1 MRRALIV
8 LVTLLALSPVGNA
21 ADSPGKAFT
30 IADAGA
36 ATGLVPGG
44 TVIRRVRVT
53 NPNNQDIRVTRLEAS
68 AGRPSPHCPANA
80 VTADAFT
87 APVLVAKNSHADV
100 PLTVRMAVSA
110 PDACKNLTFPLT
122 YSGTAIK
129 P

>member
-1 MRRALIV
+1 MIRLV
-8 LVTLLALSPVGNA
+8 LVVLAALFVPTSSPA
-21 ADSPGKAFT
+21 PGKAFT

-44 TVIRRVRVT
+44 TVTRGVRVT
-53 NPNNQDIRVTRLEAS
+53 NPNNQDIKLTRLDTAV
-68 AGRPSPHCPANA
+68 GRPSPHCPANA
-80 VTADAFT
+80 VTV
-87 APVLVAKNSHADV
+87 APLATPVVVAKNASADV
-100 PLTVRMAVSA
+100 PLSVRMAASA